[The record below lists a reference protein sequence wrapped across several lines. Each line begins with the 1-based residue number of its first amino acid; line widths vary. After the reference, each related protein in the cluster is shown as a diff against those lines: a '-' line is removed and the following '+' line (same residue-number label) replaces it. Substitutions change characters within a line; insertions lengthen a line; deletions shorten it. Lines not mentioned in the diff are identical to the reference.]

1 MGADDP
7 TPRELLIQLQ
17 GAVAQINALA
27 VRLDGL
33 TQTLSTTYLPRS
45 EYDVARNGDDRRI
58 GEIEKDIENQ
68 SAFRRQVGAALLVGL
83 LLLIADIITRVQGV
97 GT

>member
-17 GAVAQINALA
+17 GAVSQINALA

-33 TQTLSTTYLPRS
+33 TQTLSTTYLPRG
-45 EYDVARNGDDRRI
+45 EYAEAREANNRRV

-68 SAFRRQVGAALLVGL
+68 AAFRRQVAAALLVGL